1 MIRINSSLSIPL
13 SELTFRSTRSSGPGG
28 QNVNKVDSRVT
39 LAFDIVNSRALD
51 DRQKQ
56 RISQRLTNRINRQGV
71 LRISGQEHRT
81 QAANRRAVLNRF
93 AELLAKAL
101 ERGTPRRP
109 TAIPARSKR
118 HRLEQKKRR
127 SLVKKQRGRVSSS
140 DVGQD
145 R

>member
-39 LAFDIVNSRALD
+39 LTFDIVNSRALD

>member
-13 SELTFRSTRSSGPGG
+13 SELTFRSTRSGGPGG

-39 LAFDIVNSRALD
+39 LTFDIVNSRALD

-93 AELLAKAL
+93 AELMAKAL
-101 ERGTPRRP
+101 EQGTPRRP
-109 TAIPARSKR
+109 TGIPARSKR
-118 HRLEQKKRR
+118 RRLEQKKRR
-127 SLVKKQRGRVSSS
+127 SLVKKQRGRVSSN
-140 DVGQD
+140 DLEQD